1 MRKILFVCGSMQ
13 VGGAE
18 KQLLLL
24 AKRLSKKYS
33 VSLFLFGRSG
43 PMSLEF
49 ENAGLEITTSSGS
62 RITNLYHLTRQIVCN
77 RPDVQINW
85 LYEADVLGGLL
96 GRLLKVPIIINSA
109 RNTYWPGYTKFRLK
123 VLELITRFASS
134 DVVANSRQAFDWHAS
149 QGYPRDKIIVIPN
162 LLPHYSENQNQIPDL
177 MNSKTIRLGIASR
190 PVSGKGHKVLLDAI
204 QLLPADVLSRI
215 ECSFIGF
222 GLPESVL
229 ASELR
234 SYPTK
239 MEILEGQH
247 DISNWLE
254 SIDVYCGISESWE
267 SDSNSINEAILNL
280 RHVIASDL
288 INKETYVPAVSI
300 AERNNPKSVA
310 IQLDLTIGQDPKIY
324 KDMLI
329 ERRRNLISSRNPE
342 VILSQWE
349 SLFGVRNHS

>member
-33 VSLFLFGRSG
+33 VSLFLFGRTG

-62 RITNLYHLTRQIVCN
+62 RITNLYRLTRQIVCN
-77 RPDVQINW
+77 RPEVQINW

-96 GRLLKVPIIINSA
+96 GRLLKVPIIINAA
-109 RNTYWPGYTKFRLK
+109 RNTNWPGYTKFRMK
-123 VLELITRFASS
+123 VLEFITKFASS
-134 DVVANSRQAFDWHAS
+134 YVVANSRKAFDWHAS
-149 QGYPRDKIIVIPN
+149 QGYPRDKIILIPN
-162 LLPHYSENQNQIPDL
+162 LLPHYSENQNQIPNL
-177 MNSKTIRLGIASR
+177 KNSKTLRLGIASR

-204 QLLPADVLSRI
+204 QLLPVHVLSRI

-234 SYPTK
+234 MYPIK
-239 MEILEGQH
+239 MEILEGKY
-247 DISNWLE
+247 DISNWLG
-254 SIDVYCGISESWE
+254 SIDVYCGISEAWE

-288 INKETYVPAVSI
+288 ISKDAYVPAVSI
-300 AERNNPKSVA
+300 AEANNPKSVA
-310 IQLDLTIGQDPKIY
+310 KQLDLAIGLNPKIY

-342 VILSQWE
+342 IILLQWE
-349 SLFGVRNHS
+349 SLFGV